1 VKINHIT
8 AYQEH
13 TQVLMVQ
20 GYTGDQRIQ
29 LVAQIYLPVFTNP
42 GKLIVD
48 PDAKTAV
55 FALYMVFLP
64 DMREIEIT
72 YVVMLIEADK
82 EFAVSN
88 RYISRHLC
96 IPLKE

>member
-1 VKINHIT
+1 MIKGN
-8 AYQEH
+8 
-13 TQVLMVQ
+13 
-20 GYTGDQRIQ
+20 TGDQGILLIFQ
-29 LVAQIYLPVFTNP
+29 VNFPVRTDP
-42 GKLIVD
+42 GELLVD

-72 YVVMLIEADK
+72 YVVMLIKADK

-96 IPLKE
+96 IPFEE

>member
-1 VKINHIT
+1 
-8 AYQEH
+8 
-13 TQVLMVQ
+13 
-20 GYTGDQRIQ
+20 
-29 LVAQIYLPVFTNP
+29 
-42 GKLIVD
+42 
-48 PDAKTAV
+48 
-55 FALYMVFLP
+55 MVFLP